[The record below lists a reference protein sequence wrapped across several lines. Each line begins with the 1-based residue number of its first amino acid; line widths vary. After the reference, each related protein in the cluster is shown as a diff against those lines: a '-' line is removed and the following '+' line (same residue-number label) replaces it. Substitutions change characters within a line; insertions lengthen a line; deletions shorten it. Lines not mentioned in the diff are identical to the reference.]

1 MLQQGTLLKSA
12 AQVFQVQ
19 ERFHGGRVLAM
30 KVMRK
35 AHVVEKNQAEYMRTE
50 RDVLTRVEH
59 PFIVLLHYSFQV
71 GQLALAKCRRP
82 SPDAAACSP
91 RARRRR
97 LQSSTWSW
105 TL

>member
-1 MLQQGTLLKSA
+1 
-12 AQVFQVQ
+12 
-19 ERFHGGRVLAM
+19 M

-71 GQLALAKCRRP
+71 RSCRGGAVGLALTRAACHACACIRRP
-82 SPDAAACSP
+82 
-91 RARRRR
+91 
-97 LQSSTWSW
+97 QSC